1 MAEHADG
8 DLDAA
13 PTLVTART
21 FVLPVDEDMFFPVR
35 DCRPGQEK
43 VPNSDLLV
51 LEEVRGHMTLFG
63 TADTFK
69 PQIDRHLKEL
79 LASPA

>member
-1 MAEHADG
+1 M
-8 DLDAA
+8 
-13 PTLVTART
+13 
-21 FVLPVDEDMFFPVR
+21 
-35 DCRPGQEK
+35 
-43 VPNSDLLV
+43 PNSDLLV
-51 LEEVRGHMTLFG
+51 LEEMRGHMTLFG